1 MSFLTDENVFQK
13 CLNAS
18 LARKPFFS
26 EICSDRATDN
36 DDDDDDNNNDDNDND
51 DNNDDDND
59 NNDDDNDDDDD
70 NVDNNNDDDD
80 DNDADADDSDADD
93 NGVKKTRSVS
103 FSFEKK
109 NFFFKHEV
117 CLKISTCHFLVLA
130 CLCQRAMAV
139 VWWLAWSAGFE
150 FEFSCLPSIPREP
163 AILVCLVS
171 GHKKNNLNKEKCL

>member
-36 DDDDDDNNNDDNDND
+36 DDDNTD
-51 DNNDDDND
+51 
-59 NNDDDNDDDDD
+59 DDDNDDDDT
-70 NVDNNNDDDD
+70 DDD
-80 DNDADADDSDADD
+80 DNDEDADADD

-109 NFFFKHEV
+109 TFFQ
-117 CLKISTCHFLVLA
+117 T
-130 CLCQRAMAV
+130 
-139 VWWLAWSAGFE
+139 
-150 FEFSCLPSIPREP
+150 
-163 AILVCLVS
+163 
-171 GHKKNNLNKEKCL
+171 

>member
-36 DDDDDDNNNDDNDND
+36 DDGNNDTDTND
-51 DNNDDDND
+51 
-59 NNDDDNDDDDD
+59 DDDNDDDADTDD
-70 NVDNNNDDDD
+70 
-80 DNDADADDSDADD
+80 ADADD

-109 NFFFKHEV
+109 LFFKHEV

-139 VWWLAWSAGFE
+139 VW
-150 FEFSCLPSIPREP
+150 
-163 AILVCLVS
+163 
-171 GHKKNNLNKEKCL
+171 

>member
-36 DDDDDDNNNDDNDND
+36 DDDNDDT
-51 DNNDDDND
+51 
-59 NNDDDNDDDDD
+59 DNDDDDD
-70 NVDNNNDDDD
+70 YDDND
-80 DNDADADDSDADD
+80 DNDADTDDSDADD

-109 NFFFKHEV
+109 NFFSNMKF
-117 CLKISTCHFLVLA
+117 A
-130 CLCQRAMAV
+130 
-139 VWWLAWSAGFE
+139 
-150 FEFSCLPSIPREP
+150 
-163 AILVCLVS
+163 
-171 GHKKNNLNKEKCL
+171 

>member
-36 DDDDDDNNNDDNDND
+36 DDDNNDND
-51 DNNDDDND
+51 T
-59 NNDDDNDDDDD
+59 DDDDD
-70 NVDNNNDDDD
+70 SDDDYDDND
-80 DNDADADDSDADD
+80 DNDADTDDADD

-109 NFFFKHEV
+109 
-117 CLKISTCHFLVLA
+117 L
-130 CLCQRAMAV
+130 
-139 VWWLAWSAGFE
+139 
-150 FEFSCLPSIPREP
+150 FSNMKF
-163 AILVCLVS
+163 A
-171 GHKKNNLNKEKCL
+171 